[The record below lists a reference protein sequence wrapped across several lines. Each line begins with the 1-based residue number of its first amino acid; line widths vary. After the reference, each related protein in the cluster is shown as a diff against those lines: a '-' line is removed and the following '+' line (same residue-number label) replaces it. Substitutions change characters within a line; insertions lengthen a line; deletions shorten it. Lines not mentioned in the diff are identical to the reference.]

1 MPADLSVN
9 VMQTNRG
16 EAMTDLT
23 DLVAF
28 RLDEQRYALPLMA
41 VERVIRAV
49 DVTPLPEAP
58 AVVFG
63 VVDMHG
69 DILPVLNIRGRF
81 GLPDRKIDPAD
92 QFLIAQT
99 AQRTM
104 VLVVDEALGVI
115 RVPRSAFTDPA
126 QLVPGLD
133 YVQGVV
139 KLDDGLVLIHNL
151 ENFSL

>member
-1 MPADLSVN
+1 ML
-9 VMQTNRG
+9 
-16 EAMTDLT
+16 DLT

-28 RLDEQRYALPLMA
+28 RLAEQRYALPLMA

-49 DVTPLPEAP
+49 DVTPLPDAP
-58 AVVFG
+58 PVVCG
-63 VVDMHG
+63 VMDMHG
-69 DILPVLNIRGRF
+69 DVLPVLNIRGRF

-99 AQRTM
+99 TQRTM

-115 RVPRSAFTDPA
+115 RVPRSALIDAA
-126 QLVPGLD
+126 QIVPGLD

-139 KLDDGLVLIHNL
+139 KLDDGLVLIHDL
-151 ENFSL
+151 EKFLSMDEARTLDEAMDRDV

>member
-1 MPADLSVN
+1 ML
-9 VMQTNRG
+9 
-16 EAMTDLT
+16 DLT

-28 RLDEQRYALPLMA
+28 RLAEQRYALPLMA

-49 DVTPLPEAP
+49 DVTPLPDAP
-58 AVVFG
+58 PVVCG
-63 VVDMHG
+63 VMDMHG
-69 DILPVLNIRGRF
+69 DVLPVLNIRGRF

-99 AQRTM
+99 TQRTM

-115 RVPRSAFTDPA
+115 RVPRSALIDAA
-126 QLVPGLD
+126 QIVPGLD

-139 KLDDGLVLIHNL
+139 KLDDGLVLIHDL
-151 ENFSL
+151 EKFLSMDEARTLDEAMNRDA

>member
-1 MPADLSVN
+1 ML
-9 VMQTNRG
+9 
-16 EAMTDLT
+16 DLT

-41 VERVIRAV
+41 VKRVIRAV
-49 DVTPLPEAP
+49 DVTPLPDAP
-58 AVVFG
+58 PVVCG
-63 VVDMHG
+63 VMDMHG
-69 DILPVLNIRGRF
+69 DVLPVLNIRGRF

-99 AQRTM
+99 TQRTM

-115 RVPRSAFTDPA
+115 RVPRSALIDAA
-126 QLVPGLD
+126 QILPGLD

-139 KLDDGLVLIHNL
+139 KLDDGLVLIHDL
-151 ENFSL
+151 EKFLSMDEARTLDEAMDRDV

>member
-1 MPADLSVN
+1 ML
-9 VMQTNRG
+9 
-16 EAMTDLT
+16 DLT

-49 DVTPLPEAP
+49 DVTPLPDAP
-58 AVVFG
+58 PVVCG
-63 VVDMHG
+63 VMDMHG
-69 DILPVLNIRGRF
+69 DVLPVLNIRGRF

-99 AQRTM
+99 TQRTM
-104 VLVVDEALGVI
+104 VLVVDETLGVI
-115 RVPRSAFTDPA
+115 RVPRSALIDSA
-126 QLVPGLD
+126 QIVPGLD

-151 ENFSL
+151 EKFLSMDEARSLDEAMDRDA